1 MENKDASFRSLQKQI
16 VLEFNFCRDVEGKM
30 PLYEFEC
37 RACGTEFEKLVL
49 KAADA
54 KSVKCPSCESEEV
67 EEKISSFASVSKNS
81 SSASSCAPT
90 GG

>member
-1 MENKDASFRSLQKQI
+1 
-16 VLEFNFCRDVEGKM
+16 M

-49 KAADA
+49 KAAEAED
-54 KSVKCPSCESEEV
+54 VKCPSCESKEV
-67 EEKISSFASVSKNS
+67 EEKISSFASVSKNGGS
-81 SSASSCAPT
+81 SSNCAPT